1 MQTPR
6 MVDITGKGEVVRE
19 ATAVGSVRL
28 RKETV
33 ERIKRGE
40 VEKGDPC
47 AVASIAAIMAAKNT
61 PQIIPLCHPVRVT
74 HVETQYELGE
84 SSLTARVKVK
94 SLGKTGVEMEALTAL
109 SIYLLTV
116 WDMVKAYEKD
126 EAGQYP
132 HTRIEG
138 VYVESK
144 VVEK

>member
-1 MQTPR
+1 

-19 ATAVGSVRL
+19 ATAVGTVRL

-47 AVASIAAIMAAKNT
+47 AVASVAAILAAKNT
-61 PQIIPLCHPVRVT
+61 PQIIPLCHPVRIT
-74 HVETQYELGE
+74 HVESRYELGE
-84 SSLTARVKVK
+84 SSLTARVKVR
-94 SLGKTGVEMEALTAL
+94 SVGKTGVEMEALTAL
-109 SIYLLTV
+109 TVYLLTV

-132 HTRIEG
+132 YTRVEG
-138 VYVESK
+138 VCVESK
-144 VVEK
+144 VVKR